1 MIQPDEAVELIVKR
15 EFENTTR
22 LIKRLCNELP
32 YPVEVNLKVPTDK
45 DLTKSNGVSCYVDFL
60 DRWKKFPYQN
70 LIVRRDIRYK
80 SGIDGSGVPEKL
92 SINSFEE
99 LKLLFSKKQ
108 HEHLLSFTKR
118 VSSLLNCI
126 NSVYF
131 NDSINL
137 KEEGHNALYRLYRE
151 LNEYALNDDDFSTLC
166 ILLPQLNRGMG
177 KDQFLR
183 ALPVN
188 SVDTKFIERHDK
200 LIAHILT
207 ALNIMNQDE
216 SLDEFLQVLKKP
228 DGYVVIRALDKKL
241 NYLFPNMMVT
251 ADDLLTTEP
260 PGKNLII
267 AENKESGLMLPA
279 LEDTVVI
286 FSTGNNVSFAKAQ
299 WLKNKDKVLYWGDID
314 SWGFNILSHF
324 RKNCKES
331 GVKVISVMMDLDTIF
346 EGEHIKR
353 MVKESVTAE
362 PDLNFLTENEKECL
376 SYLKEHPDTNRL
388 EQEKLD
394 EGYVQRTFLKY
405 LSKIHNQ

>member
-99 LKLLFSKKQ
+99 LKLL
-108 HEHLLSFTKR
+108 
-118 VSSLLNCI
+118 
-126 NSVYF
+126 
-131 NDSINL
+131 
-137 KEEGHNALYRLYRE
+137 LYRLYRE

-353 MVKESVTAE
+353 MVKESVTSE

-394 EGYVQRTFLKY
+394 EGYVQKTFLKY
-405 LSKIHNQ
+405 LSKIHDQ